1 MSLPIR
7 TRLTLVSA
15 VMIAIVLAAA
25 GGFLYLRLR
34 SDLLQAVDDGLRS
47 RADALLGA
55 NGVLITSGPPTLI
68 ESDEAFAQVIGAD
81 GSLLA
86 STGGIGDAPLVTGN
100 PTLGTTPTFVETD
113 VRTSEGEVIPA
124 RILVVDGGAGQMLFV
139 GASLDDRN
147 EALARLAAAM
157 AIGGPV
163 ALAAAV
169 AVIWLV
175 VGAALRPVESMRA
188 EASAISASEP
198 GRRLPVPDTRDEIA
212 RLGETLNAMLDRL
225 EEAIE
230 RERRFVDDAS
240 HELRTPLS
248 NLKAEIDLALRR
260 SRTPEELE
268 RALASASEETD
279 RLSRLAEDLLVLARA
294 DRGRL
299 PVRRERV
306 GVGDVVGSAVAP
318 FAPRAAERSVAVEVA
333 VDEDLRADLDAT
345 RIRQALGNLVDNA
358 IRQTP
363 AGGRVTVRAAG
374 ENGALRLEVRDSG
387 PGFPEGFL
395 PVAFEPFAR
404 PDPGRSRPEG
414 GAGLG
419 LAIVRAVAEAHG
431 GRAEASNGSRGGAV
445 VVLTIPAAF
454 H

>member
-7 TRLTLVSA
+7 TRLTLVAA

-25 GGFLYLRLR
+25 GAFVYLRLQG
-34 SDLLQAVDDGLRS
+34 DLLDAVDAGLRS
-47 RADALLGA
+47 RADALLA
-55 NGVLITSGPPTLI
+55 SPDRLASGSRLI

-81 GSLLA
+81 GTVVA
-86 STGGIGDAPLVTGN
+86 SSSGIGAAPLVHGILTVSA
-100 PTLGTTPTFVETD
+100 TPRFVDTE

-124 RILVVDGGAGQMLFV
+124 RILYVVAGDRMLVV
-139 GASLDDRN
+139 GASLDDRD

-163 ALAAAV
+163 ALAV
-169 AVIWLV
+169 VVGMIWLV
-175 VGAALRPVESMRA
+175 VGAALRPVEAMRT
-188 EASAISASEP
+188 EAAAISATEP
-198 GRRLPVPDTRDEIA
+198 GRRLSIPDTGDELA
-212 RLGETLNAMLDRL
+212 RLGETLNAMLGRL

-260 SRTPEELE
+260 SRTVDELE
-268 RALASASEETD
+268 RALSSASEESD

-294 DRGRL
+294 DRGRV

-306 GVGDVVGSAVAP
+306 AVGRLIGSAVAP
-318 FAPRAAERSVAVEVA
+318 FAVRAAERDVEIAVA
-333 VDEDLRADLDAT
+333 VDDDLRADLDEV
-345 RIRQALGNLVDNA
+345 RIRQVLGNLVDNSL
-358 IRQTP
+358 RQTP
-363 AGGRVTVRAAG
+363 AGGRVTVRAVR
-374 ENGALRLEVRDSG
+374 ENGSLRLEVRDSG
-387 PGFPEGFL
+387 PGFPEAFL
-395 PVAFEPFAR
+395 PRAFEPFAR
-404 PDPGRSRPEG
+404 PAPGRSRPEG

-431 GRAEASNGSRGGAV
+431 GRAEASNLGAGGAA
-445 VVLTIPAAF
+445 VVLTIPR
-454 H
+454 

>member
-1 MSLPIR
+1 MSMPIR

-15 VMIAIVLAAA
+15 VMIAIVLASA
-25 GGFLYLRLR
+25 GAFLYLRLR
-34 SDLLQAVDDGLRS
+34 SDLVHAVDDGLRS
-47 RADALLGA
+47 RADALLGTDGELVA
-55 NGVLITSGPPTLI
+55 PASPTLI
-68 ESDEAFAQVIGAD
+68 EADEAFAQVIDPEGNVLT
-81 GSLLA
+81 S
-86 STGGIGDAPLVTGN
+86 SGGIDDAPVVSGDTTVGS
-100 PTLGTTPTFVETD
+100 TPTFVDAD
-113 VRTSEGEVIPA
+113 VRTSEGELIPA
-124 RILVVDGGAGQMLFV
+124 RIFVVSGGDGRILFV

-169 AVIWLV
+169 GVIWLV

-198 GRRLPVPDTRDEIA
+198 GRRLPVPDTGDELA
-212 RLGETLNAMLDRL
+212 RLGETLNAMLERL

-260 SRTPEELE
+260 SRTVDELE
-268 RALASASEETD
+268 RALASAAEETE

-306 GVGDVVGSAVAP
+306 GVGEVVGSAVSP
-318 FAPRAAERSVAVEVA
+318 FAVRAAERDVTIEVA
-333 VDEDLRADLDAT
+333 VDDELRAELDAV

-363 AGGRVTVRAAG
+363 PGGTVNVRAAR
-374 ENGALRLEVRDSG
+374 ENGALRLEVRDPG

-395 PVAFEPFAR
+395 PVSFEPFAR
-404 PDPGRSRPEG
+404 PDLGRSRPEG
-414 GAGLG
+414 GTGLG
-419 LAIVRAVAEAHG
+419 LAIVRAVAQAHG
-431 GRAEASNGSRGGAV
+431 GRAEASNAEGGGAS
-445 VVLTIPAAF
+445 VVLRIPD
-454 H
+454 